1 MEINVR
7 TNISKEFNNVE
18 ITINA
23 PEMTEQVIKIE
34 NILLN
39 LNSGSISKIIGTQGN
54 NLFIINVSDIIKFYS
69 DEKKNYCKTIE
80 GDFVIKEKLYF
91 LEDNLPKERFIR
103 ISNSTIVNIEK
114 VKCFDTS
121 ILGSILI
128 IFKDNTQEYVSKRR
142 VQSVMKFLKNR
153 RG

>member
-54 NLFIINVSDIIKFYS
+54 SLFIINVSDIIKFYS

>member
-7 TNISKEFNNVE
+7 TNISKEFNNIE

-23 PEMTEQVIKIE
+23 PEKTEQIIE
-34 NILLN
+34 LENTLLN
-39 LNSGSISKIIGTQGN
+39 FNSGNINKIIGMKGN
-54 NLFIINVSDIIKFYS
+54 KLYILNVSDIIKFYS
-69 DEKKNYCKTIE
+69 DEKKNYCKTTE

-91 LEDNLPKERFIR
+91 LEDNLPNDKFIR
-103 ISNSTIVNIEK
+103 ISNSVIVNIEK

-121 ILGSILI
+121 ILGSIII
-128 IFKDNTQEYVSKRR
+128 IFKDNTKEYVSKRR
-142 VQSVMKFLKNR
+142 VSSVMKFLKDR

>member
-54 NLFIINVSDIIKFYS
+54 SLFIINVSDIIKFYS

-91 LEDNLPKERFIR
+91 LEDNLYEYIFIFFW
-103 ISNSTIVNIEK
+103 I
-114 VKCFDTS
+114 
-121 ILGSILI
+121 
-128 IFKDNTQEYVSKRR
+128 
-142 VQSVMKFLKNR
+142 
-153 RG
+153 